1 MNYNS
6 NSEMSNLRN
15 FCQPKREWQVYFSR
29 TVEVVLKAES
39 RPALSDILVTDWK
52 RIIDTKVY
60 VIVHSKRV

>member
-29 TVEVVLKAES
+29 TVKVVLK
-39 RPALSDILVTDWK
+39 ALSDILVTDWK

>member
-1 MNYNS
+1 MNYNF

-29 TVEVVLKAES
+29 TVKVVLK
-39 RPALSDILVTDWK
+39 ALSDILVTDWK

>member
-29 TVEVVLKAES
+29 TVKVVLK
-39 RPALSDILVTDWK
+39 ALSDILVTDWK
-52 RIIDTKVY
+52 RIIDTEVY